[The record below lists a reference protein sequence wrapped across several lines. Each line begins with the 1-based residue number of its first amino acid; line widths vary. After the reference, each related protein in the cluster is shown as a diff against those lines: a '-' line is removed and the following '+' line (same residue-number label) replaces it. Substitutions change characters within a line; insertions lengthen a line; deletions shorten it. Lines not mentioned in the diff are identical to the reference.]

1 MRKPTI
7 FMFFAL
13 IISLFLVQT
22 LKADNV
28 FLKKINVVGN
38 RITKT
43 SYILEKV
50 TLEPGKT
57 YDIDDLMDQMS
68 IIKSDLLQTGLF
80 ENLYF
85 DDQLDN
91 NKNLILTI
99 KVKEKNYLFLGPEG
113 EIYYKKSGNPD
124 ISVYLEYVNLLGL
137 NNKIKVSFPIYENRG
152 LFINYRSDNQR
163 KLIFESSVELKK
175 LRSDPVITEDYLTT
189 NFYLIYNGLSNF
201 YNLGSGL
208 TYNRYIDSAFI
219 LFPFIEFGS
228 LKKPEDKDSWLYSR
242 ELIDIGYGENNDLIY
257 GFSSNICYFKDLFL
271 QIVFKIGVSFDYLD
285 GDVPANLV
293 LSNISRGY
301 PAYYI
306 TGNKRISPKVELIIP
321 LQWFPKLTIS
331 LFVDSDIIGYNNL
344 RFIVGGGAGIRWFNR
359 YQNPLIVDFAFGNG
373 LEINF
378 SKKI

>member
-257 GFSSNICYFKDLFL
+257 GF
-271 QIVFKIGVSFDYLD
+271 
-285 GDVPANLV
+285 
-293 LSNISRGY
+293 
-301 PAYYI
+301 
-306 TGNKRISPKVELIIP
+306 
-321 LQWFPKLTIS
+321 
-331 LFVDSDIIGYNNL
+331 
-344 RFIVGGGAGIRWFNR
+344 
-359 YQNPLIVDFAFGNG
+359 
-373 LEINF
+373 
-378 SKKI
+378 

>member
-1 MRKPTI
+1 
-7 FMFFAL
+7 MFFAL
-13 IISLFLVQT
+13 IISLFLVRT
-22 LKADNV
+22 LEADTV

-50 TLEPGKT
+50 TLEPGKI
-57 YDIDDLMDQMS
+57 YDVDDLMEQMS
-68 IIKSDLLQTGLF
+68 RIKSALLQTGLF

-85 DDQLDN
+85 DDQLDDN
-91 NKNLILTI
+91 ENLILTI
-99 KVKEKNYLFLGPEG
+99 KVKEKNYLFFGPEG
-113 EIYYKKSGNPD
+113 EIYYKKSVNPD

-152 LFINYRSDNQR
+152 LFINFKSDNQR
-163 KLIFESSVELKK
+163 KLIFESSVELKN

-201 YNLGSGL
+201 FNLGSGL

-228 LKKPEDKDSWLYSR
+228 LKKPKDKDSWLYSR

-257 GFSSNICYFKDLFL
+257 GFSSNIYYFKDLFL
-271 QIVFKIGVSFDYLD
+271 QIIFKIGVSFDYLD
-285 GDVPANLV
+285 GDVPTNLV
-293 LSNISRGY
+293 LSNTSRGY

-306 TGNKRISPKVELIIP
+306 TGNKRISPKVELTIP

-344 RFIVGGGAGIRWFNR
+344 RFIAGGGAGIRWFNR